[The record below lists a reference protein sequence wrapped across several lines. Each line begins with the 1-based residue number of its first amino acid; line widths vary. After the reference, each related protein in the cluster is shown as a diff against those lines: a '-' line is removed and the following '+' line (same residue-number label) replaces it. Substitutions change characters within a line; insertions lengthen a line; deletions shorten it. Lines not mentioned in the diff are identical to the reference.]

1 VIFSSCIAANARIE
15 GLSRWELEP
24 YLERQ
29 PRQVGIERPYFEGA
43 LELLASASQGFSFF
57 EAERGESF
65 STRFE

>member
-43 LELLASASQGFSFF
+43 LELLASASQGFIFF
-57 EAERGESF
+57 
-65 STRFE
+65 